1 MRIGYP
7 CVNLFLPCS
16 ASRTFRLR
24 SYSDERLRETVDS
37 NLSCLET
44 ILSFNAERG
53 IRFFR
58 ISSDLVPFASHR
70 VCAYPWQR
78 RFRERF
84 AEIGRAARAA
94 GMRFSMHPDQFVLV
108 NAKDAKI
115 FESSR
120 RELVY
125 HAEVM
130 DLMGL
135 PSEAKIQIHVGGV
148 YDDKDASMERFAK
161 RFGALPESV
170 KRRLAVENDDRLYC
184 VADCMRIHEATG
196 LPVIFDSFHHELKNE
211 GETLSEALGMAAST
225 WGRSDGLPMVDYS
238 SQQRGARP
246 GAHAETIDAADFKR
260 FLKLTKPHDFDLML
274 EIKDKEI
281 SAERA
286 MNLASGDRRLS
297 GGSARRR

>member
-1 MRIGYP
+1 VRIGYP
-7 CVNLFLPCS
+7 CVNLSLPCS

-24 SYSDERLRETVDS
+24 SYSDERLHETVDS

-44 ILSFNAERG
+44 ILSFNEERG

-78 RFRERF
+78 RFKERF
-84 AEIGRAARAA
+84 ASIGRAAKAA
-94 GMRFSMHPDQFVLV
+94 GMRISMHPDQFVLV

-135 PSEAKIQIHVGGV
+135 SCEAKIQIHVGGV
-148 YDDKDASMERFAK
+148 YDDKDASMERFAL
-161 RFGALPESV
+161 RFETLPEVV

-184 VADCMRIHEATG
+184 VADCMRIHESTG
-196 LPVIFDSFHHELKNE
+196 LPVIFDSFHHELRNE
-211 GETLSEALGMAAST
+211 GESVSEALRMAAST
-225 WGRSDGLPMVDYS
+225 WSRRDGLPMVDYS
-238 SQQRGARP
+238 SQQKGARA
-246 GAHAETIDAADFKR
+246 GAHAETIDADDFRR
-260 FLKLTKPHDFDLML
+260 FLKATKPHDFDLML

-281 SAERA
+281 SAGRA
-286 MNLASGDRRLS
+286 MELASGDTRFA
-297 GGSARRR
+297 GGRARRR